1 MDPTLLDDDEDLKE
15 FERVQKED
23 QPEDTCLDN
32 EGPATFIFRRPPD
45 ELDEDDVEGN
55 LGLNALVLW
64 SNPSDHS

>member
-45 ELDEDDVEGN
+45 ELDEDDVE
-55 LGLNALVLW
+55 
-64 SNPSDHS
+64 